1 MSHTS
6 DEIASQPECWERA
19 VRETAL
25 HAKALPAEGERVAV
39 IGCGTS
45 LFMAQAYAQLRE
57 GLGQGITDAFPAS
70 EAKLH
75 RPYDRI
81 LALTR
86 SGTTT
91 EIISALQEAPDPVRV
106 TTVTAVADSPAAAM
120 ADEVICLDYA
130 DEQSVV
136 QTRFPTTELLLL
148 RAHLGL
154 PTGDALADLATAL
167 TAPLPGELTGAE
179 QITFLGADW
188 SVGLAHEAALK
199 VREAAAHWTESYSAM
214 EYRHGP
220 VAVAREGR
228 AVWSLVPVADSL
240 ADQVRATG
248 AYLRQGALDPLAELV
263 LAQRLA
269 VRLAENA
276 GRNPDRPEHLTR
288 SVILGSLG

>member
-19 VRETAL
+19 VSEAPR
-25 HAKALPAEGERVAV
+25 HAKALPAPGERVAV

-45 LFMAQAYAQLRE
+45 LFMAQAYARLRE
-57 GLGQGITDAFPAS
+57 GIGHGITDAYPAS
-70 EAKLH
+70 EARLL

-91 EIISALQEAPDPVRV
+91 EIVSALEEAAEPARI
-106 TTVTAVADSPAAAM
+106 TTVTAVADSPATAK

-130 DEQSVV
+130 DERSVV

-154 PTGDALADLATAL
+154 PTDDALADVATAL
-167 TAPLPGELTGAE
+167 ASPLPDELTGAE

-188 SVGLAHEAALK
+188 SVGVAHEAALK

-220 VAVAREGR
+220 IAVARAGR
-228 AVWSLVPVADSL
+228 AVWSLTPVADSL
-240 ADQVRATG
+240 ADRVGATG
-248 AYLRQGALDPLAELV
+248 AYLRQGVLDPLAELV

-288 SVILGSLG
+288 SVILGSQD